1 VEKDSGFEMASSNI
15 RFGKGVTR
23 EVGMDFADRGNKNVL
38 VVTDEQ
44 VGQLDVTATAL
55 ESLEAQKINY
65 TVFDGTRIEPTDESL
80 KEAIEFARPQ
90 SFDGFLAIGG
100 GSVIDTAKTINL
112 YTTYPADFLDY
123 VNAPIGKNKQ
133 IPGVLKPLIAIPTT
147 AGTGSEATGR
157 IVFDL
162 VKMRAKTGISSRLI
176 RPTLGI
182 IDPENTRM
190 LPPQIAASTG
200 FDVLSH
206 AIESYTAIPFDTRK
220 KPSRPSLRPPYQ
232 GSNPISDIWA
242 LEALRLA
249 EKYLFREVED
259 IEDDEARG
267 MMMMAAGMAG
277 VGFGNAGCHL
287 PHAMS
292 YPVSGMVKDYIP
304 EQYQVKDPLIPHG
317 MSVILNAP
325 AAFRFTASS
334 CPERH
339 LQAAQA
345 LGADISRAQPADA
358 GKILSDCVIDYMRKL
373 GMPNGLAAV
382 GYNSDDI
389 PKMVEAVYP
398 QMRLT
403 SLSPRPA
410 GKDDLQQIFED
421 AMSYW

>member
-1 VEKDSGFEMASSNI
+1 MEMDTGFEMASSNI
-15 RFGKGVTR
+15 RFGRGVTR
-23 EVGMDFADRGNKNVL
+23 EVGMDFADMGLKQVL

-44 VGQLDVTATAL
+44 VGQLEVTATAL
-55 ESLEAQKINY
+55 KSLEAQKINF
-65 TVFDGTRIEPTDESL
+65 TIFDRTRIEPTDESL
-80 KEAIEFARPQ
+80 QEAIEFAQPQ

-133 IPGVLKPLIAIPTT
+133 IPGAIKPLIAIPTT

-182 IDPENTRM
+182 LDPDNTRT

-206 AIESYTAIPFDTRK
+206 AIESYTAIPFDTRA

-242 LEALRLA
+242 MEALRLA
-249 EKYLFREVED
+249 EKYLFREVENID
-259 IEDDEARG
+259 DDEARG
-267 MMMMAAGMAG
+267 MMLLAAGFAG
-277 VGFGNAGCHL
+277 MGFGNAGCHL

-292 YPVSGMVKDYIP
+292 YPVSGMVRDYKP
-304 EQYQVKDPLIPHG
+304 DQYKVKNPLIPHG
-317 MSVILNAP
+317 MSVILIAP
-325 AAFRFTASS
+325 AAFRFSASG

-345 LGADISRAQPADA
+345 LGADISRAQHADA
-358 GKILSDCVIDYMRKL
+358 GKILSDCLIDYMRKL
-373 GMPNGLAAV
+373 NMPNGLSAV

-398 QMRLT
+398 QLRLT
-403 SLSPRPA
+403 SLSPRPVS
-410 GKDDLQQIFED
+410 KDDMQQIFED
-421 AMSYW
+421 AINYW

>member
-1 VEKDSGFEMASSNI
+1 MEMDTGFEMASSKI
-15 RFGKGVTR
+15 RFGRGVTR
-23 EVGMDFADRGNKNVL
+23 EVGMDFADMGLKQVL

-44 VGQLDVTATAL
+44 VGQLEVTATAL
-55 ESLEAQKINY
+55 KSLEAQKINF
-65 TVFDGTRIEPTDESL
+65 TIFDRTRIEPTDESL
-80 KEAIEFARPQ
+80 QEAIEFAQPQ

-133 IPGVLKPLIAIPTT
+133 IPGAIKPLIAIPTT

-182 IDPENTRM
+182 IDPDNTRT

-206 AIESYTAIPFDTRK
+206 AIESYTAIPFDTRA

-249 EKYLFREVED
+249 EKYLFREVENID
-259 IEDDEARG
+259 DDEARG
-267 MMMMAAGMAG
+267 MMLLAAGFAG
-277 VGFGNAGCHL
+277 MGFGNAGCHL

-292 YPVSGMVKDYIP
+292 YPVSGMVRDYKP
-304 EQYQVKDPLIPHG
+304 NQYKVKHQLIPHG

-325 AAFRFTASS
+325 AAFRFSASG

-345 LGADISRAQPADA
+345 LGADISRAQHADA
-358 GKILSDCVIDYMRKL
+358 GKILSDCLIDYMRKL
-373 GMPNGLAAV
+373 NMPNGLSAV

-398 QMRLT
+398 QLRLT
-403 SLSPRPA
+403 SLSPRPVS
-410 GKDDLQQIFED
+410 KDDVQQIFED
-421 AMSYW
+421 AINYW